1 MIEAPVAVV
10 TGAASGMGAAS
21 ARLLAERGWAVQLI
35 DRSGAEVESLAMA
48 LTGDGATAVWSEVDV
63 SRRDDVIAAITP
75 IARDFGRIDALVNCA
90 GVDGNATRILDIDEA
105 ELDRLLAVN
114 LKGVMW
120 SMQAV
125 LPTMIERKSGSIVN
139 IASASAL
146 VGIPRLGAYT
156 ASKGAV
162 LALSRAAA
170 VELGRKGIRVNSI
183 NPGVVRTKMFEESRN
198 FDPGQ
203 LAASG
208 GGAPVGRIGTAEE
221 VAHAVLYFV
230 SPASGFT
237 TGTSFV
243 IDGGMTAQ

>member
-21 ARLLAERGWAVQLI
+21 ARLLAEQGWALHLL
-35 DRSGAEVESLAMA
+35 DRSDEVESIAKT
-48 LTGDGATAVWSEVDV
+48 LTAAGNSVVWSQVDV
-63 SRRDDVIAAITP
+63 SRRDDVIDAISTT
-75 IARDFGRIDALVNCA
+75 ARDFGRIDALVNCA
-90 GVDGNATRILDIDEA
+90 GVDGKASRLTEIDEA
-105 ELDRLLAVN
+105 ELDRVLGVN
-114 LKGVMW
+114 LKGVLW

-125 LPTMIERKSGSIVN
+125 LPAMIERKSGSIVN

-170 VELGRKGIRVNSI
+170 VELARKGIRVNSI
-183 NPGVVRTKMFEESRN
+183 NPGVVRTRMFEESAN
-198 FDPGQ
+198 FDPEQ

-208 GGAPVGRIGTAEE
+208 GGAPIGRIGTAEE
-221 VAHAVLYFV
+221 IAHAVLYFV